1 MKILHISYHTSPLA
15 HLGLNDGGGLS
26 TYVHELCNVLSLS
39 NSLIVITSENSKNKK
54 NNLYEI
60 NTYSPL
66 SSEVGMQ
73 EKIENLESFIHEF
86 INSYTKER
94 IKEFDIMHAHYWL
107 SGMIAKKINN
117 KFGIPFV
124 YTSHSLG
131 LFNQS
136 QSSSK
141 YRINKEKEIME
152 AAKMVTASS
161 NFEFNFINNNYS
173 IPKSKIIKILPG
185 VNRDI
190 FFPNEFKETR
200 EVKRIFCVGR
210 IQEQKG
216 QYLVLNFMKLLSE
229 LQINFHIYF
238 VGEPS
243 GEMGIQYLNKIKE
256 GINEN
261 KLLDRTTFLGSLSQE
276 SLAEELRNADLLVH
290 TSKFETFGLVIVE
303 ANACGLPV
311 LALNDG
317 PMEELVSNNVNVFIS
332 DHFTND
338 QLKIF
343 VNNIFYDKKESIEI
357 KKSSFKKSKEY
368 SWEKTGKKFS
378 ELYNA
383 LI

>member
-1 MKILHISYHTSPLA
+1 
-15 HLGLNDGGGLS
+15 
-26 TYVHELCNVLSLS
+26 
-39 NSLIVITSENSKNKK
+39 
-54 NNLYEI
+54 
-60 NTYSPL
+60 
-66 SSEVGMQ
+66 
-73 EKIENLESFIHEF
+73 
-86 INSYTKER
+86 
-94 IKEFDIMHAHYWL
+94 
-107 SGMIAKKINN
+107 
-117 KFGIPFV
+117 
-124 YTSHSLG
+124 
-131 LFNQS
+131 
-136 QSSSK
+136 
-141 YRINKEKEIME
+141 
-152 AAKMVTASS
+152 
-161 NFEFNFINNNYS
+161 
-173 IPKSKIIKILPG
+173 
-185 VNRDI
+185 
-190 FFPNEFKETR
+190 
-200 EVKRIFCVGR
+200 
-210 IQEQKG
+210 
-216 QYLVLNFMKLLSE
+216 MKLLLE

-290 TSKFETFGLVIVE
+290 TSKFETFGLVVVE

-317 PMEELVSNNVNVFIS
+317 PMEELVSNNVNGFIS